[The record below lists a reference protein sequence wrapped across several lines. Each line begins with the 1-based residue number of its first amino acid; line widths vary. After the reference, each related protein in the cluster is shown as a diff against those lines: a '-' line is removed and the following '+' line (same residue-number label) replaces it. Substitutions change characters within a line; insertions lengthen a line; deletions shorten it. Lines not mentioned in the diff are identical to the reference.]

1 MAPAGAGAAP
11 PGRRAELCVCPIT
24 PGARP
29 DLPGARS
36 VDPPGHARPPAVRVP
51 DPDPLSRPRVPARL
65 TSWEAQRSL
74 SSQARYHAILTQ
86 CRSRRPKKPIQT
98 VASRK
103 PAVVA
108 ALAACVASTSGD
120 HDGRHTTQAPAAAA
134 TPRARSATSA
144 EVRQPRARADDATY
158 QVSQRFVPSPLGI
171 HTWLTCVLRRS
182 WTSSTI
188 TAQWL
193 SLSTG

>member
-1 MAPAGAGAAP
+1 MGSSALAVLTGALPRDSDAVPVETAQKAHP
-11 PGRRAELCVCPIT
+11 NRR
-24 PGARP
+24 
-29 DLPGARS
+29 
-36 VDPPGHARPPAVRVP
+36 
-51 DPDPLSRPRVPARL
+51 
-65 TSWEAQRSL
+65 
-74 SSQARYHAILTQ
+74 
-86 CRSRRPKKPIQT
+86 KPE
-98 VASRK
+98 

-108 ALAACVASTSGD
+108 ALAACVASTIGD